1 MQVPQFSWTG
11 VVRGIVD
18 HGGMIMM
25 QGRYCKYG
33 AIPVSNTVP
42 PSILPTTDRNAII
55 SLVIRIFLNA

>member
-1 MQVPQFSWTG
+1 M
-11 VVRGIVD
+11 RGIVD

-42 PSILPTTDRNAII
+42 PNTLPTTDRNAII
-55 SLVIRIFLNA
+55 SLVIRIFLNV